1 METQTN
7 PQLNKRILVVEDTV
21 DTQYLLSFYL
31 EHEGYEVITAT
42 NGEDALKILKSS
54 NELPA
59 VIFLDLMMPIMDGP
73 QFIAEQKKDRRLST
87 IPVVIMSAATDIT
100 DEALKLN
107 ASGYLKKPL
116 RLEDLLRTSQKYCGH
131 A

>member
-1 METQTN
+1 M
-7 PQLNKRILVVEDTV
+7 
-21 DTQYLLSFYL
+21 SFYL
-31 EHEGYEVITAT
+31 EHEGYQVITAT
-42 NGEDALKILKSS
+42 DGEEALKILKSS
-54 NELPA
+54 QELPA
-59 VIFLDLMMPIMDGP
+59 VIFLDLMMPIMDGR

-107 ASGYLKKPL
+107 ASDYLKKPL
-116 RLEDLLRTSQKYCGH
+116 KIEDLLRTSQKYCGH